1 MVRTQIQ
8 ITEQQARFLRQKAH
22 DDRVSLSE
30 IIRRAIDQA
39 AATEQAKR
47 DDLAAKY
54 VRAQRFIGS
63 ATPLHGETD
72 IAENHDRYLNEG
84 SRW

>member
-22 DDRVSLSE
+22 DDHVSLSE

-39 AATEQAKR
+39 ATAEQARR

-54 VRAQRFIGS
+54 ARASRIVGT
-63 ATPLHGETD
+63 AKALHGETD
-72 IAENHDRYLNEG
+72 ISVNHDRYLEEDF
-84 SRW
+84 R